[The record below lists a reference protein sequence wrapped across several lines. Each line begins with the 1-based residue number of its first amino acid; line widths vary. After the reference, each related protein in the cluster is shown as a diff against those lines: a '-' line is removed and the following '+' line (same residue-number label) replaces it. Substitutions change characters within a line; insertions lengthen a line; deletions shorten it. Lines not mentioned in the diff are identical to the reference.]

1 VPIGANQN
9 NELVQLQS
17 EITNEITRDAPHI
30 ATMVFGDNADHPD
43 MAQVGNQQLDDL
55 YRQKYQSEDR
65 TWLQA
70 EARRDPEQFMKVAQ
84 RIGVAIPP
92 PQPPPAPAP
101 MRMPVPSVAPV
112 PAALPPPVP
121 VAAPQV
127 LPPAPPQPLSPA
139 PAALSMPPGL
149 GPPPSPPPV
158 LLGPNGQPLPAMAS
172 GGVA

>member
-1 VPIGANQN
+1 VPIGNQN

-30 ATMVFGDNADHPD
+30 ATMVFGDNAAHPD
-43 MAQVGNQQLDDL
+43 MAQVSNQQLDDL

-92 PQPPPAPAP
+92 PQPPPPAPAP
-101 MRMPVPSVAPV
+101 MPMPVPSVAPV

-121 VAAPQV
+121 VAAPSPV
-127 LPPAPPQPLSPA
+127 VPPAVTVPPVAPA
-139 PAALSMPPGL
+139 PIIAGPVPVG
-149 GPPPSPPPV
+149 GPPPV
-158 LLGPNGQPLPAMAS
+158 ILGPNGQPLNL
-172 GGVA
+172 GG